1 MTLFILGDVDIDN
14 LKPYITYAAT
24 SWADIILMGLNDG
37 KKPEILIDRSG
48 SMSSNHAEILDTV
61 AISRMDV
68 ARSIVVAV
76 ASILSKRNKG
86 FDLTQIPVKSWGS
99 KVYSHGTLKD
109 FKDYNYGPPQIP
121 CTDGTNHALWYKESD
136 YPLVITDDF
145 SESRGNIGPTP
156 MGPNEFIENYRNFA
170 WCDGDNIIVMDNSSH
185 RDRLRAFHHK
195 IEWDSGQ

>member
-1 MTLFILGDVDIDN
+1 MTLFILNDGDIDN

-24 SWADIILMGLNDG
+24 SWADIILIGLNDG

-68 ARSIVVAV
+68 ARSVVVAV
-76 ASILSKRNKG
+76 ASILSKRNNG

-99 KVYSHGTLKD
+99 NVYSHGTLKD

-121 CTDGTNHALWYKESD
+121 CTDGTDHAFWAEESD

-145 SESRGNIGPTP
+145 YKAND
-156 MGPNEFIENYRNFA
+156 EFVENYRNFA
-170 WCDGDNIIVMDNSSH
+170 WCDGNNIIVMDNVSN
-185 RDRLRAFHHK
+185 RDPLRHTHQR
-195 IEWDSGQ
+195 ILEQQ

>member
-1 MTLFILGDVDIDN
+1 MTLFILSDDDADI
-14 LKPYITYAAT
+14 KPYITYAAT

-68 ARSIVVAV
+68 ARSIVVTV
-76 ASILSKRNKG
+76 AKILSKRNKG

-99 KVYSHGTLKD
+99 NVYSHGTLKD

-121 CTDGTNHALWYKESD
+121 CIDGTDHNFWAEESD

-145 SESRGNIGPTP
+145 YLPIVQ
-156 MGPNEFIENYRNFA
+156 FVENYRNFA
-170 WCDGDNIIVMDNSSH
+170 WCDGDNIIVMDNVSH
-185 RDRLRAFHHK
+185 RDRLRQTHQR
-195 IEWDSGQ
+195 ILEQQ